1 MPSILPE
8 SRAFEALSKFEDDSP
23 VVMLNMLRYRE
34 RAAYRE
40 GSEHTPCSG
49 REAYLRYA
57 KDAMRHVRE
66 VGGHM
71 VWFGEV
77 QMAVIGPQDEPWD
90 EVILVQYPSRAAF
103 MKMASN
109 PDYLKCFEHRSA
121 ALADSRLIAMRE
133 IK

>member
-1 MPSILPE
+1 MPSIHPE
-8 SRAFEALSKFEDDSP
+8 AQALEALLKFEDNSP

-34 RAAYRE
+34 QGVYPE

-57 KDAMRHVRE
+57 QDAMRHVRA
-66 VGGHM
+66 VGGDM
-71 VWFGEV
+71 IWFGEV
-77 QMAVIGPQDEPWD
+77 QMTLIGPPDESWD

-103 MKMASN
+103 IKMASN
-109 PDYLKCFEHRSA
+109 PDYVNCTAHRTA

-133 IK
+133 IA